1 MVSHSSSSFAT
12 QNATQNN
19 TIAFTDVAIRNLK
32 PAEKR
37 ITYNAKGM
45 SGFGIRVS
53 PSGRKVFFYKFRFDR
68 KEYRLSL
75 GRYPE
80 VQLRE
85 ARKKYSEAAELLE
98 QGINPAAKEKKR
110 KSKVLSVTALIDKY
124 EAFCLAQGKKSTS
137 EEIRALRKDLLG
149 IGSRSVGD
157 IDTGDIQEILT
168 SVINRS
174 HGKKKNI
181 KKGAPQMANHLY
193 RYMHRMF
200 SLAVQWGHIAVNP
213 VSAVD
218 KPAASPPRSRVL
230 STAEIYQFWHGLQET
245 SLEIQTKLAFKFMIC
260 TVQRG
265 IDVRS
270 MVWTDVDFHSGLWT
284 VPMPKNKRA
293 WRIPLNTHALT
304 ILDEVKKVSE
314 GFERPFSFSEK
325 GKMAKNVLHQ
335 GIRRELKTLGIA
347 HFTPHDLRRT
357 AATLL
362 AAVGCPRYWVVLML
376 NHTDGTVTSIY
387 DQYSYDAEKRKAV
400 VVLDFVLSRILEAK
414 EVDNVP
420 TLDSIREM
428 VSEADLLK

>member
-1 MVSHSSSSFAT
+1 MVSYSPSKFAT

-32 PAEKR
+32 PAKKR
-37 ITYNAKGM
+37 VTYNAKGM

-53 PSGRKVFFYKFRFDR
+53 PNGRKVFFYYFRYKR
-68 KEYRLSL
+68 VEHRLSL

-80 VQLRE
+80 VPLRE
-85 ARKKYSEAAELLE
+85 ARKKYGEASELLE

-137 EEIRALRKDLLG
+137 EEIRALRKDLSD

-157 IDTGDIQEILT
+157 IDTGDIQEVLAT
-168 SVINRS
+168 VIKRS
-174 HGKKKNI
+174 HGNKKNT

-200 SLAVQWGHIAVNP
+200 SLAVQWGYIPVNP

-230 STAEIYQFWHGLQET
+230 STAEIYQFWYGLEET
-245 SLEIQTKLAFKFMIC
+245 SLETQTKLAFKFMLC
-260 TVQRG
+260 TIQRG

-270 MVWTDVDFHSGLWT
+270 MLWTDIDFHSCLWT

-304 ILDEVKKVSE
+304 ILNEVKKVSE
-314 GFERPFSFSEK
+314 DFGHPFSFSEK
-325 GKMAKNVLHQ
+325 GMMAKNVLHQ

-362 AAVGCPRYWVVLML
+362 AAMGCPRYWVVLML

-400 VVLDFVLSRILEAK
+400 VVLDFVLSRILETK
-414 EVDNVP
+414 EVGCVP
-420 TLDSIREM
+420 TLDTLREM
-428 VSEADLLK
+428 VNDAGLLK

>member
-1 MVSHSSSSFAT
+1 MVSHSSTNFGT
-12 QNATQNN
+12 QIKTQKN
-19 TIAFTDVAIRNLK
+19 TIAFTDASIRSLK
-32 PAEKR
+32 PADKR
-37 ITYNAKGM
+37 VTYIAKGM

-53 PSGRKVFFYKFRFDR
+53 PKGRKVFFYKFWFNR
-68 KEYRLSL
+68 KQYRLSL

-85 ARKKYSEAAELLE
+85 ARKKYSEASELLE

-124 EAFCLAQGKKSTS
+124 EKFCEVQGKKSTR
-137 EEIRALRKDLLG
+137 EEIRALRKDLSGLG
-149 IGSRSVGD
+149 ARSVGD
-157 IDTGDIQEILT
+157 IDTSDIQEVLA
-168 SVINRS
+168 SVANRS

-200 SLAVQWGHIAVNP
+200 SLGVQWGHIAVNP

-230 STAEIYQFWHGLQET
+230 STAEIYRFWHGLSET
-245 SLEIQTKLAFKFMIC
+245 SLEAQTILAYKFMLC

-270 MVWTDVDFHSGLWT
+270 MLWTDIDFHGGLWT

-293 WRIPLNTHALT
+293 WRIPLNAHALQV
-304 ILDEVKKVSE
+304 LEEVKKVTE
-314 GFERPFSFSEK
+314 DFEHPFSFSEK
-325 GKMAKNVLHQ
+325 GTMAKNVLHQ

-400 VVLDFVLSRILEAK
+400 VVLDFVLSHILEAK
-414 EVDNVP
+414 EVKNAP
-420 TLDSIREM
+420 TLDELREM
-428 VSEADLLK
+428 VNEAGLLK